1 MYSQDCPSA
10 GGTSFPPP
18 SDGKE
23 APAKT
28 ERETPLTGAPCGFSE
43 SAMMVAPIVQFQ
55 RLTGQVVWLEIEVA
69 IQSEKDGHGRILH

>member
-10 GGTSFPPP
+10 GGTSFPSS

-23 APAKT
+23 APGKT
-28 ERETPLTGAPCGFSE
+28 ETVETPTAAPCGFSE
-43 SAMMVAPIVQFQ
+43 SATMVAPIVRFQ
-55 RLTGQVVWLEIEVA
+55 RLTGQVVWVEMEVA